1 MADYSELTIT
11 ELKEL
16 LRERMLPVGGRK
28 ADLVLRLEDSDP
40 FEEEEVEGELE
51 IPEEPATPEVEV
63 DIMPSETPEELRA
76 EAGARGHYI
85 GPGSVSGEWIFDD
98 VPGSIAANTL
108 EEALE
113 KHRTMPGNL
122 KVKGSH

>member
-1 MADYSELTIT
+1 MAYEKLKIA

-28 ADLVLRLEDSDP
+28 AALIARLENSDP
-40 FEEEEVEGELE
+40 FEELEGVEAEVEEVEEVK
-51 IPEEPATPEVEV
+51 VEV
-63 DIMPSETPEELRA
+63 DIMPSETPEEFRIVT
-76 EAGARGHYI
+76 GAKGHYI

-98 VPGSIAANTL
+98 VPGSISAKTL

-122 KVKGSH
+122 KVTGSH